1 MKNSI
6 KHFNVAVVVVL
17 LFGGVPAIHAQ
28 QRPGGGG
35 NGGGGFGGFGLFGG
49 GGGFNNFNRNG
60 GGSGS
65 TSSTYNNNGTVGS
78 ATISVDPDTHNIVV
92 IADEQTGNQISN
104 VIANLDEPKPQVLI
118 KVVFMEVDLDNSL
131 DLGVEGGWANSGSIN
146 QSAGTILGLSG
157 LNSVVTNFNALGQP
171 LSSALSAGSST
182 SPLANGA
189 LYQIATSDF
198 QATLRAV
205 AAAGKAQIL
214 SRPSI
219 LARDGQLAQI
229 VVGQQIYL
237 PSGVSFTTVGT
248 GSSSI
253 PTINGSYQNVGIIL
267 DVTPYIGDN
276 NLVEMIVQPQ
286 TSAVDTS
293 SPGQVIATGGLLGTP
308 IYAPNLDIRSADTV
322 VVTPDAQPVVIGGLI
337 GDTKSSSDTKVP
349 ILGDIP
355 FLGNLFKYSS
365 KSADKTELLIFLTPH
380 IVQTPSQLVPLS
392 VRERSQTPAIN
403 SSVSE
408 QELDQYLERVP
419 LKKNPSP

>member
-6 KHFNVAVVVVL
+6 KHFNVAVMLLLLGSVL
-17 LFGGVPAIHAQ
+17 AVHAQ
-28 QRPGGGG
+28 QRTGGGG
-35 NGGGGFGGFGLFGG
+35 GGGGFGGFGLFGG
-49 GGGFNNFNRNG
+49 GGFNNFNRNG
-60 GGSGS
+60 SSSS
-65 TSSTYNNNGTVGS
+65 TTSTYNNNGTVGS

-92 IADEQTGNQISN
+92 IADEQTGDQISN

-118 KVVFMEVDLDNSL
+118 KVVFMEVDDDNSM
-131 DLGVEGGWANSGSIN
+131 DLGVEGGWANSGTLN
-146 QSAGTILGLSG
+146 QSAGNVLGLSG

-171 LSSALSAGSST
+171 LAAALSPGSST
-182 SPLANGA
+182 SPLANGGF
-189 LYQIATSDF
+189 YQIATSDF
-198 QATLRAV
+198 QATLKAV

-237 PSGVSFTTVGT
+237 PSGVSFTSVGT
-248 GSSSI
+248 GSSTV

-286 TSAVDTS
+286 TSSVDTS

-337 GDTKSSSDTKVP
+337 GDTKSSSETKVP
-349 ILGDIP
+349 FLGDIP
-355 FLGNLFKYSS
+355 LLGNLFKYTS
-365 KSADKTELLIFLTPH
+365 KSDDKTELLIFLTPH

-392 VRERSQTPAIN
+392 LRERSQATTLTK
-403 SSVSE
+403 SVSE

-419 LKKNPSP
+419 MKKNPSP